1 MPVSILSIFN
11 NKYLDNKKNLENL
24 FDIESNEEIKQILEK
39 FGLREDVDYK
49 ALVNGRLDR
58 DVLKFAQELTIIGSS
73 QGFKDY

>member
-24 FDIESNEEIKQILEK
+24 FDIESNEAIKQILEK

-58 DVLKFAQELTIIGSS
+58 DVLKFAQELTIMRSS
-73 QGFKDY
+73 HGFKDY